1 LPLLEIIWE
10 SEVLR
15 RLRKK
20 TSDST
25 ESATIWRNMP
35 RCGICDRKMPA
46 SEDYGGDCVFCMAAA
61 GDDVAIAHVERLVEV
76 WKATEELLGR
86 IVGLIHALE
95 QRGEE
100 DLAGEV
106 QRALPLNTCVTDGW
120 YLMLDGLRAA
130 RSSGDGRLTADERA
144 DLDEI
149 IEAGEKGPVVY

>member
-1 LPLLEIIWE
+1 MT
-10 SEVLR
+10 SERAREAKRAREAERARDAAAR
-15 RLRKK
+15 RAWDKL
-20 TSDST
+20 
-25 ESATIWRNMP
+25 A
-35 RCGICDRKMPA
+35 RCNICERKMGED
-46 SEDYGGDCVFCMAAA
+46 EDYGGDCVFCMAAA
-61 GDDVAIAHVERLVEV
+61 GDDVAIAHVERLVEE

-95 QRGEE
+95 LRGEE

-106 QRALPLNTCVTDGW
+106 QRALPLNTTVTDGW

-149 IEAGEKGPVVY
+149 IEAAEKGPVVY